1 MVRLETIIAVKD
13 IPESSK
19 FYQTLLGLTSKHG
32 GDTFEI
38 LADSNNI
45 TVLCLHKWGEHEH
58 PTMLNVNLPAGNGL
72 ILFFR
77 VPDLNR
83 IWENAINAH
92 YKIEKE
98 PHYNP
103 NSLKNQ
109 FILRDID
116 DYYLIISE

>member
-1 MVRLETIIAVKD
+1 MVRLETIIAVKSV
-13 IPESSK
+13 PESSK
-19 FYQTLLGLTSKHG
+19 FYQVLLGLTSKHG

-38 LADSNNI
+38 LADNNET
-45 TVLCLHKWGEHEH
+45 TVLCLHKLGEHEH
-58 PTMLNVNLPAGNGL
+58 PTMINPNLPSGNGL

-77 VPDLNR
+77 VIDLDQ
-83 IWENAINAH
+83 IWQNAIENGF
-92 YKIEKE
+92 KIEKE

-116 DYYLIISE
+116 GYYLIISE